1 MNDFD
6 SNPLVVPGSFW
17 LTGYDE
23 ACSMRSLFPEIIKMN
38 KVAAL
43 SWSLLLFFCAAGF
56 GQDAIKYGLKH
67 LTVLAEDQKVRVLRY
82 APSKGDKTPMH
93 SHPSV
98 VVYVLK
104 GGRVKYTMPDGSTKV
119 AELKT
124 GEALIRP
131 PVTHSDEALDD
142 VEALLVEIKQ

>member
-1 MNDFD
+1 
-6 SNPLVVPGSFW
+6 
-17 LTGYDE
+17 
-23 ACSMRSLFPEIIKMN
+23 MN

-43 SWSLLLFFCAAGF
+43 SLSLMFFACPIVL
-56 GQDAIKYGLKH
+56 GQDAMKYGLKH

-93 SHPSV
+93 SHPSA

-104 GGRVKYTMPDGSTKV
+104 GGRVKYTMPDGSTKIT
-119 AELKT
+119 ELTT
-124 GEALIRP
+124 GEALLRP

-142 VEALLVEIKQ
+142 VEAILVEIKQ